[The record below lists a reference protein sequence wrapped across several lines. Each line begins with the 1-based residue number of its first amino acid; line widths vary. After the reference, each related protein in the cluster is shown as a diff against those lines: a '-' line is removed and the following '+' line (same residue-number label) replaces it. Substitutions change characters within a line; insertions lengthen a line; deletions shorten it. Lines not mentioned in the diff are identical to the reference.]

1 MLAAGLGTRMK
12 SRVPK
17 VLHALCG
24 RPMLEYVLDAADGA
38 TGTRPIVVYSPAT
51 ELVRDAVAGRADTA
65 LQDEPR
71 GTGDAVRAALAA
83 LPEEAEEVLILSGD
97 VPLVKA
103 DLLAALLEARALDHA
118 AMALVAVDALDPT
131 GLGRVVRTEGGTV
144 ERIVEDKDA
153 TDEERQI
160 TEINAGL
167 YALRRGLAPAP
178 DRRPASRAPRP
189 ASCTSPTSSRWPART
204 AGWSPRSRS
213 RTTGGSPASTT
224 AASSPVPSGT
234 CGSSSTTRWMKA
246 GVTMVDPSTVYLDH
260 TVELAEDVIL
270 EPGVVLRGAT
280 RVGARTRI
288 ATGSQLHDTVVGED
302 CVIWASILER
312 ATVEDEVTIGPY
324 SHLRP
329 GAHVGSRSEIGN
341 YAEIK
346 NSRLGT
352 HVRQHHMSY
361 LGDADVGADTNVGAG
376 TITANY
382 DGVSKHRTTIGEGV
396 FLGVDTM
403 LRAPLTLGDGSKTG
417 AGSVVTR
424 DVPAGKLAVGVPAR
438 IREIRRPAGDATPDP
453 GQRRPVQTRSRGRR
467 RLMGDT
473 LLELGIIVLL
483 VLLNGV
489 FVAAEIALVS
499 LRPSR
504 VEQMLDEG
512 RPWRAARPPADERPR
527 PVPRGRPAGRDV
539 HRLPRLGVRR
549 REPRDQPHRPPDRH
563 RREHE
568 LCRARSACSS

>member
-38 TGTRPIVVYSPAT
+38 TGSRPIVVYSPAT
-51 ELVRDAVAGRADTA
+51 ELVRDAVAARADTA

-83 LPEEAEEVLILSGD
+83 LPDETEEVLVLSGD

-103 DLLAALLEARALDHA
+103 DLLGALLEARALDHA
-118 AMALVAVDALDPT
+118 AMALVAVDAIDPT

-160 TEINAGL
+160 TEVNAGL
-167 YALRRGLAPAP
+167 YAFDAPWLRRRIADLEPSA
-178 DRRPASRAPRP
+178 
-189 ASCTSPTSSRWPART
+189 
-204 AGWSPRSRS
+204 
-213 RTTGGSPASTT
+213 TTGELYLTDLVAMAREDGRLV
-224 AASSPVPSGT
+224 AALEVDDDGRLTGINDRSQLARAEWDMRVELNDT
-234 CGSSSTTRWMKA
+234 WMKA

-270 EPGVVLRGAT
+270 EPGVVLRGTT

-312 ATVEDEVTIGPY
+312 STVEDEVTIGPF

-329 GAHVGSRSEIGN
+329 GAHVGRRSEIGN

-361 LGDADVGADTNVGAG
+361 LGDAEVGSETNVGAG

-382 DGVSKHRTTIGEGV
+382 DGVAKHRTTIGEGV

-403 LRAPLTLGDGSKTG
+403 LRAPLTLGDGSRTG

-438 IREIRRPAGDATPDP
+438 IREIRSPAGSTAPARSTAPAGDGAPP
-453 GQRRPVQTRSRGRR
+453 KP
-467 RLMGDT
+467 
-473 LLELGIIVLL
+473 
-483 VLLNGV
+483 
-489 FVAAEIALVS
+489 AAEGNGA
-499 LRPSR
+499 
-504 VEQMLDEG
+504 
-512 RPWRAARPPADERPR
+512 
-527 PVPRGRPAGRDV
+527 
-539 HRLPRLGVRR
+539 
-549 REPRDQPHRPPDRH
+549 
-563 RREHE
+563 
-568 LCRARSACSS
+568 

>member
-38 TGTRPIVVYSPAT
+38 TGSRPIVVYSPAT
-51 ELVRDAVAGRADTA
+51 ELVRDAVEARADTA
-65 LQDEPR
+65 LQDEPL

-103 DLLAALLEARALDHA
+103 DLLSALLEARALDHA
-118 AMALVAVDALDPT
+118 AMALVAVDAIDPT

-167 YALRRGLAPAP
+167 YALDAAWLRRRIGDLQPSA
-178 DRRPASRAPRP
+178 
-189 ASCTSPTSSRWPART
+189 
-204 AGWSPRSRS
+204 
-213 RTTGGSPASTT
+213 TTGELYLTDLVAMAREDGRLV
-224 AASSPVPSGT
+224 AALEVDDDGRLTGINDRSQLARAEWDMRVELNDT
-234 CGSSSTTRWMKA
+234 WMKA

-260 TVELAEDVIL
+260 TVELSEDVIL
-270 EPGVVLRGAT
+270 EPGVVLRGT
-280 RVGARTRI
+280 TKVGARTRI

-312 ATVEDEVTIGPY
+312 STVEDEVTIGPF

-361 LGDADVGADTNVGAG
+361 LGDAEVGADTNVGAG

-382 DGVSKHRTTIGEGV
+382 DGVAKHRTTIGKGV

-453 GQRRPVQTRSRGRR
+453 GDGPPSKP
-467 RLMGDT
+467 
-473 LLELGIIVLL
+473 
-483 VLLNGV
+483 
-489 FVAAEIALVS
+489 AAEGDGA
-499 LRPSR
+499 
-504 VEQMLDEG
+504 
-512 RPWRAARPPADERPR
+512 
-527 PVPRGRPAGRDV
+527 
-539 HRLPRLGVRR
+539 
-549 REPRDQPHRPPDRH
+549 
-563 RREHE
+563 
-568 LCRARSACSS
+568 